1 MNHERLADAA
11 AVGAWTLWLSSHALA
26 WMPVLQ
32 AFSLVV
38 SIVASLTAIAY
49 YSRRHSQ

>member
-32 AFSLVV
+32 FVSLLAA
-38 SIVASLTAIAY
+38 IVASVTATIY
-49 YSRRHSQ
+49 YSRSRA